1 MIPLCDVQQQYLS
14 LKTEFDSVLLDAVA
28 RGRYIL
34 GPNLQAFEREFAEY
48 CGAAHGVG
56 VGSGTDALHLAL
68 RALDI
73 GPGDEV
79 ITSPF
84 TFIATAEAIS
94 LVGATPV
101 FCDIDPRTFNIDPAG
116 IEPVIS
122 ERTRAILPVHL
133 YGQPCDMDQ
142 IMELASAH
150 GLAVVEDCAQAVGA
164 TFRGRRVGTFGDLGC
179 FSFFPSKNLGA
190 MGDGGMVVT
199 DHPQYFERVEML
211 RRHGGRVK
219 YHHEV
224 VGVNSRLDELQ
235 AAVLRVKLRYLD
247 TWNELRRSHAQR
259 YNRLLSGLT
268 AVQCPAERN
277 STGGTEIPRDESSV
291 DNSFMT
297 AVYHQYTI
305 QVSDR
310 DELLAHLR
318 QAEIGTHVYYPVPLH
333 LQQAYAA
340 LNYAQGSF
348 PRAERAAERCL
359 SIPMFPELQPEQQA
373 QVVQTLAQGLESSRR
388 SNSAA

>member
-14 LKTEFDSVLLDAVA
+14 LKTEFDAAILDAVA

-34 GPNLQAFEREFAEY
+34 GPNVQAFEREFAEY
-48 CGAAHGVG
+48 CGAAHSVG

-79 ITSPF
+79 ITTPF

-101 FCDIDPRTFNIDPAG
+101 FCDIDPQTFNIDPAG
-116 IEPVIS
+116 IEPAIS

-133 YGQPCDMDQ
+133 YGQPCDMDR
-142 IMELASAH
+142 IMDLASAN

-199 DHPQYFERVEML
+199 DHAEYFERVEML

-235 AAVLRVKLRYLD
+235 AAILRVKLRYLD
-247 TWNELRRSHAQR
+247 TWNDLRRNHAQR

-277 STGGTEIPRDESSV
+277 PTGDTGIPLDSSSV
-291 DNSFMT
+291 DNSFLT
-297 AVYHQYTI
+297 AVYHQYTV
-305 QVSDR
+305 QVSER
-310 DELLAHLR
+310 DHLLAQLR
-318 QAEIGTHVYYPVPLH
+318 QAGIGSHAYYPVPLH
-333 LQQAYAA
+333 QQQAYAA
-340 LNYAQGSF
+340 LNYGEGSF
-348 PRAERAAERCL
+348 PQAERVAERCL
-359 SIPMFPELQPEQQA
+359 SIPMFPELQPEQQS
-373 QVVQTLAQGLESSRR
+373 QVVQTLAQGLESPRR
-388 SNSAA
+388 SNPAA